1 MHWAEQYI
9 GRPWVSGARG
19 PLLFDCWGL
28 LWWVYKHHYG
38 IELPEFVGIDANDHL
53 TVLRVM
59 REQAREHNA
68 GTRWGKWQ
76 RAASPGDGDAVAMAC
91 IDSFTHVGIWLEL
104 PEGGHILHCTA
115 GSGVSLSSE
124 QQLRQLGFS
133 NIQFYHH
140 AART

>member
-91 IDSFTHVGIWLEL
+91 IDSFTHVGIWLDL
-104 PEGGHILHCTA
+104 PEGGHILHCIA

>member
-104 PEGGHILHCTA
+104 PEGGHILHCIA